1 MPVKHRPSKKAGFFI
16 CPWVKNEPSVG
27 PQQSQIGGIKSSL
40 FLANWHFQRCV
51 PGGTLPICDALLFL
65 ATLTPH
71 NFRVCAPLKSPSK
84 IFQNMP
90 NFNKKT
96 YFLSFH
102 VTFSPN
108 VNILEKGFFG
118 AVPEKDKKF
127 K

>member
-1 MPVKHRPSKKAGFFI
+1 MSDPSDQCAMIEGGMA
-16 CPWVKNEPSVG
+16 PSRFAM
-27 PQQSQIGGIKSSL
+27 L
-40 FLANWHFQRCV
+40 YC
-51 PGGTLPICDALLFL
+51 FL

-108 VNILEKGFFG
+108 INIEKGFFG
-118 AVPEKDKKF
+118 AVPEMKNDKKSEGL
-127 K
+127 